1 MLFVVLVTDRRR
13 VLCSAAFSQAT
24 APHPE
29 YFGLILIF
37 YFYVLSSQV
46 PYKRSAALLYEFR
59 IFYLCY
65 KLSSLL

>member
-1 MLFVVLVTDRRR
+1 MLVAVLATDGRR
-13 VLCSAAFSQAT
+13 VLCSAAFSQT
-24 APHPE
+24 AAPRPE

-46 PYKRSAALLYEFR
+46 FYKGSAILLYEIR

-65 KLSSLL
+65 KLSSLP